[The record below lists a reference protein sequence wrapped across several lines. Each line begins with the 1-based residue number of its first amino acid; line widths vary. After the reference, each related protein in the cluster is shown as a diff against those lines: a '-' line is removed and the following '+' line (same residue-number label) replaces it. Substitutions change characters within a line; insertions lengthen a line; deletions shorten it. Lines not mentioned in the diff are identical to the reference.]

1 MNYSEKC
8 PFCDGT
14 RYINNKMANLPTT
27 EAILFENE
35 DLYVRVD
42 ISPLCL
48 GHCLIIT
55 RKHYLN
61 FFEIPIDLK
70 QQVKKIMEKI
80 RSIYKK
86 LYNSDVLFFEH
97 GADALH
103 RVAVDAAHGGEQ
115 PLADRPLGIVIH
127 RADAALRVP
136 SSSSW
141 VRCPPV

>member
-1 MNYSEKC
+1 MLWLIYIKKGFDIMNYSEKC

-61 FFEIPIDLK
+61 FLK
-70 QQVKKIMEKI
+70 YQ
-80 RSIYKK
+80 
-86 LYNSDVLFFEH
+86 LT
-97 GADALH
+97 
-103 RVAVDAAHGGEQ
+103 
-115 PLADRPLGIVIH
+115 
-127 RADAALRVP
+127 
-136 SSSSW
+136 
-141 VRCPPV
+141 